1 MDRTTQSGHGGSGN
15 YFVVGV
21 RDPEHSKTLGA
32 HDVVFYVAK
41 RMLSVD
47 RWGISGCEEAV
58 KEMLA
63 FPISHPAVC
72 APVGGIID
80 EESPTLLF
88 PWWNGGQISHW
99 IEREL
104 EFGWK
109 RTANGLRREPV
120 PYDVMAQEK
129 ACPDLRG
136 RKYITC
142 FIESTDIYAMGY
154 VLRNLCG
161 DFFSDMTPSQRST
174 YDDEMFAKGFPT
186 GASLPHVV
194 HGLRLREALDRMTI
208 VNIANRIDHRRTT
221 AYWATFF
228 QEQLMVDPLVCQRPQ
243 EMKPR
248 QKKHTDGPREIEKN
262 KL

>member
-1 MDRTTQSGHGGSGN
+1 MDRTTQCGHGGSEN
-15 YFVVGV
+15 CFVVGV

-47 RWGISGCEEAV
+47 RWGISGREEAV

-63 FPISHPAVC
+63 FPISHPTVC

-80 EESPTLLF
+80 EESQTLLF
-88 PWWNGGQISHW
+88 PWWNGGKISHW

-104 EFGWK
+104 ELRWK
-109 RTANGLRREPV
+109 RTANGLWREPTKDQAKEGRRLYRV
-120 PYDVMAQEK
+120 GNLDPHAWVAPELTREK

-142 FIESTDIYAMGY
+142 FTEATDIYAMGY
-154 VLRNLCG
+154 VLQNLCG

-174 YDDEMFAKGFPT
+174 YDDEMFAKEFPT
-186 GASLPHVV
+186 GASLPHAVV
-194 HGLRLREALDRMTI
+194 PT
-208 VNIANRIDHRRTT
+208 
-221 AYWATFF
+221 
-228 QEQLMVDPLVCQRPQ
+228 VC
-243 EMKPR
+243 EGKP
-248 QKKHTDGPREIEKN
+248 
-262 KL
+262 

>member
-1 MDRTTQSGHGGSGN
+1 MDRTTQCGHGGSGN
-15 YFVVGV
+15 CFVVGV
-21 RDPEHSKTLGA
+21 RDLEHSKTLGT

-47 RWGISGCEEAV
+47 RWGKSGREEAV

-104 EFGWK
+104 E
-109 RTANGLRREPV
+109 LR
-120 PYDVMAQEK
+120 
-129 ACPDLRG
+129 
-136 RKYITC
+136 
-142 FIESTDIYAMGY
+142 
-154 VLRNLCG
+154 

-174 YDDEMFAKGFPT
+174 YDDEMFTKIFPT
-186 GASLPHVV
+186 GASLPHTV
-194 HGLRLREALDRMTI
+194 HGLRLREALDRMTTI
-208 VNIANRIDHRRTT
+208 NIANRIDH
-221 AYWATFF
+221 
-228 QEQLMVDPLVCQRPQ
+228 
-243 EMKPR
+243 
-248 QKKHTDGPREIEKN
+248 HGPREIGKN